1 MLYSPYQEH
10 SKGEEMEKTYN
21 SREIVQ
27 MAIQAKA
34 RGVELYMAL
43 ARSSENYHVSNLFAE
58 LAKEAQ
64 RYKIQLEKWLEE
76 LDEHKREEAYPGE
89 KAMYLKALVD
99 ANTFNCDK
107 AKKQALEKT
116 ISEEDALRAGIT
128 FKKDF
133 MLFLHELK
141 HHAGSEGTGTIDSII
156 EEEIAHLKDMFHLEE
171 KMKKG

>member
-1 MLYSPYQEH
+1 MDD
-10 SKGEEMEKTYN
+10 TYN
-21 SREIVQ
+21 SKDIVK

-64 RYKIQLEKWLEE
+64 RYKVQLEKWLEE
-76 LDEHKREEAYPGE
+76 LDEHKLEEAYPGE
-89 KAMYLKALVD
+89 RAMYLKALVD

-116 ISEEDALRAGIT
+116 ISEEDAISAGIT

-133 MLFLHELK
+133 MLFMHELK
-141 HHAGSEGTGTIDSII
+141 HHAGPEGAGTIDTII
-156 EEEIAHLKDMFHLEE
+156 DEETTHLKDMFHLEE

>member
-1 MLYSPYQEH
+1 MDN
-10 SKGEEMEKTYN
+10 TYN
-21 SREIVQ
+21 SVDIVK

-43 ARSSENYHVSNLFAE
+43 ARNSDNYHVSNLFAG

-76 LDEHKREEAYPGE
+76 LDDHKREEAYPGE
-89 KAMYLKALVD
+89 RALYLKALVD

-107 AKKQALEKT
+107 AEKQALEKT

-141 HHAGSEGTGTIDSII
+141 RHAGPDGSGTIDAII
-156 EEEIAHLKDMFHLEE
+156 EEEISHLKDMFHLEE
-171 KMKKG
+171 KIKKG